1 MKILIAAVAFIFMAA
16 AANARHLAFLNIV
29 LTPVTGTTHEG
40 SEKNLPAPDAQVNE
54 SAKVNTVTGN
64 RKGLLKSL
72 RLKKDQQKP
81 TETNISPQ
89 DQNPAQNPA
98 NQETDVRTAHP
109 PQEVKAIPKARRVE
123 KPAKVESSAKRPS
136 PSVGSA
142 KRGNAGSARPN
153 ASAAKPD
160 RPNNPGQVNRASR
173 AGRPTGGG
181 RPDHAGRPNKGKGKD

>member
-16 AANARHLAFLNIV
+16 AADARHLAFLNIV
-29 LTPVTGTTHEG
+29 LTPLTETPHEG
-40 SEKNLPAPDAQVNE
+40 SEKNLHAPEAQVNE
-54 SAKVNTVTGN
+54 SAKVNTVAGN
-64 RKGLLKSL
+64 PKGLFKSL
-72 RLKKDQQKP
+72 RFKKDQQKP
-81 TETNISPQ
+81 TETNIPPQ

-98 NQETDVRTAHP
+98 NRETDVRTAQP

-136 PSVGSA
+136 VGSA

-153 ASAAKPD
+153 AATAKPA
-160 RPNNPGQVNRASR
+160 RPDNPNQVNRVPR